1 MKTNKVGKLVLSL
14 LFCTLATI
22 GSIFAQ
28 TATWNGGTNGLLN
41 TNTWLDG
48 NVPSSGY
55 GWVFTNSLAS
65 SLTNNFSSGFNV
77 GGMSFSSSAAALVIN
92 GGTVNLTGGITNN
105 SLFNQTIST
114 ALIVNTNVTFTN
126 GLGSGANS
134 YISIVGNISGS
145 GTITYGVTNGGSR
158 LQLSGSNSSFTG
170 AVYFNSGRVQISKSN
185 SVSSLADYYL
195 NNSGS
200 GGAGVYLAGT
210 SGSVYTFGSL
220 NGTNTNVL
228 VSANGG
234 NTTNT
239 IEVGARDNDSFFA
252 GNISSNNL
260 GTTGVL
266 NLVKK
271 GIGTF
276 SLINSNTMNGTFTV
290 NNGVGQLGNGGGT
303 GKLQNATIVVNDTGT
318 FAIKRSNTVTQ
329 GVDFSSNA
337 ISGTGSFGQ
346 YGTGTTILNAV
357 NTFSGNTY
365 INSGTL
371 KLASTGSINNSAE
384 INIKSTYDVSSV
396 SNYILQTGHTIS
408 GTGTLVGSVNN
419 SGTISPG
426 SNNIGTL
433 TMTGNQ
439 SWLVGGS
446 YNWDVYDYKGIA
458 GNGFDQVKINGS
470 LSMTNLTSNSFTI
483 NVGSLLTQSG
493 GIGAGTNYTFEPF
506 STNSWVI
513 LKTTGGINGFD
524 NSSFNLNFNN
534 FRDDLYTASSFY
546 LSTDGNNLSLN
557 LVAVPEPS
565 VIFMAG
571 FLLVFVIGLKFR
583 DYIV

>member
-1 MKTNKVGKLVLSL
+1 MKTNKVSKLVLSL

-22 GSIFAQ
+22 GSVVAQ
-28 TATWNGGTNGLLN
+28 TTTWNGGTNGLLN

-48 NVPSSGY
+48 NVPSSGF
-55 GWVFTNSLAS
+55 GWVFTNNVAS
-65 SLTNNFSSGFNV
+65 SLTNNFSTGFNV
-77 GGMSFSSSAAALVIN
+77 GGMAFSSSATALVIN

-105 SLFNQTIST
+105 SVNNQTIST
-114 ALIVNTNVTFTN
+114 ALIINTNVTFTN
-126 GLGSGANS
+126 GLGSSANS

-145 GTITYGVTNGGSR
+145 GTITYGATNGGSR

-170 AVYFNSGRVQISKSN
+170 AVYFNSGRVQISRSN
-185 SVSSLADYYL
+185 SVSSLADYYV

-200 GGAGVYLAGT
+200 GGAGLYLAGT
-210 SGSVYTFGSL
+210 GGSVYTFGSL

-228 VSANGG
+228 ISANGS
-234 NTTNT
+234 NTINT
-239 IEVGARDNDSFFA
+239 IEVGARDTDSFFA

-260 GTTGVL
+260 GTTGVM

-276 SLINSNTMNGTFTV
+276 SLINSNSMNGTFTV
-290 NNGVGQLGNGGGT
+290 NNGTGQLGNGGGT
-303 GKLQNATIVVNDTGT
+303 GKLQNASIVVNDTGT
-318 FAIKRSNTVTQ
+318 FAIKRSNAVVQ
-329 GVDFSSNA
+329 GVDFSSNG

-346 YGTGTTILNAV
+346 YGSGTTTLNAN
-357 NTFSGNTY
+357 NTYSGNTY
-365 INSGTL
+365 INAGTL

-419 SGTISPG
+419 AGIISPG
-426 SNNIGTL
+426 NSNIGTL

-470 LSMTNLTSNSFTI
+470 LTMTNLTSNSFTI
-483 NVGSLLTQSG
+483 NVGSLLTPG
-493 GIGAGTNYTFEPF
+493 GGVGAGTNYTFEPY
-506 STNSWVI
+506 STNSWII
-513 LKTTGGINGFD
+513 LRTTGGITGFD
-524 NSSFNLNFNN
+524 NSLFNLNFSN
-534 FRDDLYTASSFY
+534 FKDDLYTASSFY

-565 VIFMAG
+565 IIFVAG
-571 FLLVFVIGLKFR
+571 FLIVFGLGLKFR
-583 DYIV
+583 DRFV